1 MKSMESFKGCLLGG
15 AVGDALGYPVEF
27 YKYFQ
32 IKNMYGEKGITE
44 YKLSDGKALIS
55 DDTQMTLFTANGL
68 LLKKT
73 RAMMKGIAANYEN
86 YIYQAYLDWLD
97 TKTTFFSDSMQKKSY
112 RPQPDNISPGDV
124 IWVEFGINIGAE
136 LSDYNTK
143 GHYAVVVLVSLGNL
157 VVIPLTSKENNDSL
171 FCFDLGYIP
180 ELSKDKSHHSY
191 LKLDAIRSISKRR
204 VGRMS
209 NKENG
214 KVTLSHKMMNKIS
227 KAMKMSLL
235 NF

>member
-1 MKSMESFKGCLLGG
+1 MEEIPFKNLKTYLSIDKKLQGI
-15 AVGDALGYPVEF
+15 D
-27 YKYFQ
+27 
-32 IKNMYGEKGITE
+32 EKVV
-44 YKLSDGKALIS
+44 
-55 DDTQMTLFTANGL
+55 
-68 LLKKT
+68 
-73 RAMMKGIAANYEN
+73 YE
-86 YIYQAYLDWLD
+86 YLDWLD